1 MLGVEEAGL
10 APLGERVSVAQ
21 GEHRGPVVT
30 RVGDDLLDLV
40 QVLVVLFGS
49 LSLLLYFTAV
59 ADPQSGAPG
68 QGGGEASAAPAHRS
82 SV

>member
-1 MLGVEEAGL
+1 MN
-10 APLGERVSVAQ
+10 
-21 GEHRGPVVT
+21 
-30 RVGDDLLDLV
+30 DLLDLV

-59 ADPQSGAPG
+59 ADPQSGASG
-68 QGGGEASAAPAHRS
+68 QRGSEAPAAPAHRS